1 MRPCFGPGPLR
12 RFGRG
17 RGHPAFRSPR
27 TDRGG
32 LSTHSEAKGAG
43 CLLGIF
49 FAPADSTR
57 LLNNFRVHEVV
68 GDHVTDDHVA
78 VFNAPH
84 VEIIDVDIEFHQRSK
99 LASILAR
106 QTDGVA
112 TD

>member
-1 MRPCFGPGPLR
+1 MRPCFGPGRLR
-12 RFGRG
+12 RFGR
-17 RGHPAFRSPR
+17 RHPAFRSPR
-27 TDRGG
+27 GDSGG
-32 LSTHSEAKGAG
+32 LGTHSEAKGAG
-43 CLLGIF
+43 RLPSRIF
-49 FAPADSTR
+49 FAPAESAR
-57 LLNNFRVHEVV
+57 LLSNFRVHEVV

-84 VEIIDVDIEFHQRSK
+84 VEIIDVDIEFHQGTK